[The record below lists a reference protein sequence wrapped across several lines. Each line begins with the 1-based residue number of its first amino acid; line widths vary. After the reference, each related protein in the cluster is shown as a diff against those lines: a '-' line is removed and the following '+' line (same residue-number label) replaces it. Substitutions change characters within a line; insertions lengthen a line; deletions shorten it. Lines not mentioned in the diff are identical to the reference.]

1 MTTKPNNTPNT
12 ANSTNIWRVI
22 ASVLFLLLILSWGY
36 FQFVSMMHNSAFET
50 LSYQRTEIRNLNNQL
65 AQINIKLDDLQN
77 KNRMLEGR
85 IEAFNNMRIRD
96 HELAMSQL
104 NRAPVRPV
112 R

>member
-12 ANSTNIWRVI
+12 ANSANLWRVI

-36 FQFVSMMHNSAFET
+36 FQFVNMMHNSAFET
-50 LSYQRTEIRNLNNQL
+50 LSHQRTEIRSLNNQL

-77 KNRMLEGR
+77 KNRMLESR
-85 IEAFNNMRIRD
+85 IEAFNNMRVRD
-96 HELAMSQL
+96 HELVMSQI
-104 NRAPVRPV
+104 NRAPVRTI